1 VFTSDV
7 NPIGT
12 SCGTDD
18 SATLSPDSISKLI
31 GGRLHLRRTSLGIS
45 GQALSKF
52 LRIDRSELVAYETG
66 AKRVSASLL
75 LRTAKIL
82 DVRPDYFFRGADAK
96 PAQVD
101 GEHRKVE
108 AA

>member
-1 VFTSDV
+1 MFASDV
-7 NPIGT
+7 NPIGA
-12 SCGTDD
+12 SSND
-18 SATLSPDSISKLI
+18 SASLSPDSINKLI

-45 GQALSKF
+45 EDALSKF
-52 LRIDRSELVAYETG
+52 LRIDRSELDAYATG
-66 AKRVSASLL
+66 AKRISASLL

-82 DVRPDYFFRGADAK
+82 DVRLDYFFRGADAK

-101 GEHRKVE
+101 GERQRVQ